1 MAVYLQ
7 KKESAKRV
15 YATVVHSKSNSDGYK
30 EEGTC
35 VAPVR
40 LKPS

>member
-30 EEGTC
+30 EGTC